1 MFARAAPAGSRQLR
15 TSWRTN
21 GAIHAW
27 ATRAPDNAI
36 RVVLIND
43 SPSRARL
50 VAVRIPGAHP
60 PATLVRLTAA
70 GLRATHGVA
79 LQTQGTQLQAVD
91 DAYLIRL
98 PGPSAAMLTIP

>member
-1 MFARAAPAGSRQLR
+1 
-15 TSWRTN
+15 
-21 GAIHAW
+21 
-27 ATRAPDNAI
+27 
-36 RVVLIND
+36 
-43 SPSRARL
+43 
-50 VAVRIPGAHP
+50 
-60 PATLVRLTAA
+60 VRLTAA